1 MAQRTNKYI
10 QYSKKLVTAIMIVW
24 CVIRVFSVLAS
35 FLKPEIDL
43 VGIVRG
49 IDEIAMVNVL
59 AYTGN
64 SVSEKIAVQY
74 FNSKK
79 TTDSDDEDDD
89 DDNEETNNG

>member
-1 MAQRTNKYI
+1 MAQRTQKYI

-43 VGIVRG
+43 TGIVRG
-49 IDEIAMVNVL
+49 VDEIAMVNVL

-64 SVSEKIAVQY
+64 SVSEKIAIQY
-74 FNSKK
+74 FNSRKE
-79 TTDSDDEDDD
+79 TTEEDE
-89 DDNEETNNG
+89 ESNG

>member
-1 MAQRTNKYI
+1 MAQRTQKYI

-43 VGIVRG
+43 TGIVRG
-49 IDEIAMVNVL
+49 IDDIAMVNVL

-64 SVSEKIAVQY
+64 SVSEKIAIQY
-74 FNSKK
+74 FNSRKE
-79 TTDSDDEDDD
+79 TTEEDE
-89 DDNEETNNG
+89 ESNG

>member
-43 VGIVRG
+43 TGIVRG

-64 SVSEKIAVQY
+64 SVSEKIAIQY
-74 FNSKK
+74 FQSKREPEK
-79 TTDSDDEDDD
+79 EEDEED
-89 DDNEETNNG
+89 NNG

>member
-1 MAQRTNKYI
+1 MAQRTQKYV

-43 VGIVRG
+43 TGIVRG
-49 IDEIAMVNVL
+49 VDEIAMVNVL

-64 SVSEKIAVQY
+64 SVSEKIAIQY
-74 FNSKK
+74 FNSRKE
-79 TTDSDDEDDD
+79 TTEEDE
-89 DDNEETNNG
+89 ESNG